1 MLPVTTPGA
10 EIVFEG
16 TCNFRELGGYRAAD
30 GRHVRR
36 GLLYRGCSLD
46 TLQSP
51 ADRTKLES
59 LHLREILDLR
69 SAGEAARQPDV
80 AVSGAHY
87 QRICGMR
94 YADGSE
100 MDFSPAG
107 IQRAFMRRRIN
118 AQRQTGYDTD
128 PCPRQLTRHHTRV
141 CHAVCARAPC
151 SDNRD
156 RKRVGKVC
164 ASPDIEQMR
173 RLFNLLKQGRVALF
187 SAQKDVHPLFLQRT
201 QPFFPLKPRLPNLRD
216 TLVAQLR
223 GISSRILQ
231 NRKGTFHQS
240 QCLIPVF
247 IAGYGTHQKRHRF
260 RFQHGQAPFRFLI
273 LATFASLCQSQ
284 NKKQAEPAF
293 SVYFQ

>member
-107 IQRAFMRRRIN
+107 IQRIAAEKAAYEAKAGHPVHDFYWFTDLYKQMPFGNPAYHELFRLLEEHRVPLLFHCTCGKDRTGILAALILGVCGASTEDIAADYSVSQLYLRPMYRWMRENIPDFAARAENAPFFSTAGENILAVCEHLEREYGGAVRFLRECGAGADTLDALRRRMI
-118 AQRQTGYDTD
+118 
-128 PCPRQLTRHHTRV
+128 
-141 CHAVCARAPC
+141 
-151 SDNRD
+151 
-156 RKRVGKVC
+156 
-164 ASPDIEQMR
+164 
-173 RLFNLLKQGRVALF
+173 
-187 SAQKDVHPLFLQRT
+187 
-201 QPFFPLKPRLPNLRD
+201 
-216 TLVAQLR
+216 
-223 GISSRILQ
+223 
-231 NRKGTFHQS
+231 
-240 QCLIPVF
+240 
-247 IAGYGTHQKRHRF
+247 
-260 RFQHGQAPFRFLI
+260 
-273 LATFASLCQSQ
+273 
-284 NKKQAEPAF
+284 KKA
-293 SVYFQ
+293 